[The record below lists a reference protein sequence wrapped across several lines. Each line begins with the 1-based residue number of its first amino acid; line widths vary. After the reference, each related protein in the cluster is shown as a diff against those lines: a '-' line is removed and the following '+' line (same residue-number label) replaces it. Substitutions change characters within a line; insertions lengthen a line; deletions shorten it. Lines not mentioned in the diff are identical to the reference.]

1 MAGEVIAMPDASRM
15 QAVRTA
21 SENQMKWLIELS
33 RAVKRTSPMVS
44 PLWRIGW
51 TMGQGRASGLWNYW
65 KYRLDPYGC
74 NARMPEYFAAYHA
87 LLQLKI
93 ALAAPAPPVFQ
104 LLQGHRQN
112 DRCFQTV
119 SHCCCCQCQ
128 VFCAYCFRV
137 STEVTESSNQIS
149 IIVINMLVILM
160 LRNAL

>member
-1 MAGEVIAMPDASRM
+1 
-15 QAVRTA
+15 
-21 SENQMKWLIELS
+21 
-33 RAVKRTSPMVS
+33 
-44 PLWRIGW
+44 
-51 TMGQGRASGLWNYW
+51 
-65 KYRLDPYGC
+65 
-74 NARMPEYFAAYHA
+74 MPEYFAAYHV

-93 ALAAPAPPVFQ
+93 ALAGPALPVFQ

-112 DRCFQTV
+112 DSCFQTV

-160 LRNAL
+160 LRNALLNVGRLLRELSLSIIFFRASIKTSGLTFTPLRDKASRFTANLTSLLWMIRQRRYQ